1 MSASSR
7 RSSRARKAQAR
18 PRQPELRSHC
28 TIAFALDHLGDKWT
42 LLVLRDLLFW
52 NKRHFK
58 DFLSSEE
65 KIASNILSNRLRQL
79 EATGLVTREPD
90 PDSARSVVYAPT
102 EKAIDLVPALLE
114 LTRWSAKYDDCTQ
127 ATPQVVKR
135 IATDRDALVAE
146 IRSRLKRQAGGRAG

>member
-1 MSASSR
+1 MKATPRPKTRSA
-7 RSSRARKAQAR
+7 KPQM
-18 PRQPELRSHC
+18 ELRSHC

-65 KIASNILSNRLRQL
+65 KIASNILSNRLKQL
-79 EATGLVTREPD
+79 EAAGLITRETD
-90 PDSARSVVYAPT
+90 PESARCVVYAPT

-114 LTRWSAKYDDCTQ
+114 LTRWSAKYDSGTQ
-127 ATPQVVKR
+127 ATPQIVRR
-135 IATDRDALVAE
+135 IATDRDALVTE
-146 IRSRLKRQAGGRAG
+146 IRARLLRPATKKSA